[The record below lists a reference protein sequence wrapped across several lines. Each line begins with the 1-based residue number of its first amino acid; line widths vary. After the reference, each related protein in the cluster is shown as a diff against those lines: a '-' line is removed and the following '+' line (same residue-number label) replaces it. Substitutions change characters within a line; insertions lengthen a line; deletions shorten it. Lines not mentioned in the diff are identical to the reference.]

1 MDERK
6 NATAERRTHLQKVW
20 VELELREET
29 GREVIRAYV
38 TEKKAERL
46 RRVLGF

>member
-6 NATAERRTHLQKVW
+6 NPTAERRTHLQKVW
-20 VELELREET
+20 VELELRDET

>member
-6 NATAERRTHLQKVW
+6 NATAERRTHLQKVR
-20 VELELREET
+20 VELELRDET
-29 GREVIRAYV
+29 SREVICAYV

-46 RRVLGF
+46 RRMLGF